1 MNGEKQPVRKYS
13 SKKARPGPG
22 NWGVK
27 DGPNYRSPVSRVFFS
42 FQKNER
48 PFQTGGFELSK
59 IYGKKQVVKNVSLHA
74 EGGEIVGLLGPNGAG
89 KTTTFS
95 MVTGFVSPTSGS
107 ITLDGE
113 DFTKF
118 PAYQRARRGLVY
130 LPQES
135 SIFRKLSVE
144 DNIRAVVETLGL
156 NRTEQEDLI
165 EERLSELRLTSLAK
179 QKAYTLSGGERRRL
193 EITRALV
200 LKPKFLLLDE
210 PFSGVDPI
218 SVSEVTTIIT
228 ELKAKGMGIFLT
240 DHNVR
245 ETLRA
250 VDRAYLL
257 YEGSVLA
264 HGSAD
269 FLLND
274 PDTREKYL
282 GHDFQA

>member
-1 MNGEKQPVRKYS
+1 MTLIPRLEAK
-13 SKKARPGPG
+13 
-22 NWGVK
+22 
-27 DGPNYRSPVSRVFFS
+27 
-42 FQKNER
+42 
-48 PFQTGGFELSK
+48 ELSK
-59 IYGKKQVVKNVSLHA
+59 FYGKKQVVKDVSLHA

>member
-1 MNGEKQPVRKYS
+1 MSVLPKLEAS
-13 SKKARPGPG
+13 
-22 NWGVK
+22 
-27 DGPNYRSPVSRVFFS
+27 
-42 FQKNER
+42 
-48 PFQTGGFELSK
+48 ELSK
-59 IYGKKQVVKNVSLHA
+59 IYGKKHVVKNVSLHA

-156 NRTEQEDLI
+156 NKTEQEDLI

>member
-1 MNGEKQPVRKYS
+1 M
-13 SKKARPGPG
+13 
-22 NWGVK
+22 VK
-27 DGPNYRSPVSRVFFS
+27 D
-42 FQKNER
+42 
-48 PFQTGGFELSK
+48 
-59 IYGKKQVVKNVSLHA
+59 VSLHA